1 MTLADFTTPG
11 LIIPR
16 LRGRDAATVIQELA
30 AAMQQEGR
38 VPDAESLCRAALSR
52 EGQGGTDMEDGM
64 AFPHARLAGLK
75 ELSFALG
82 RSDGPLLWGAGT
94 ARSVRLV
101 FLLAVPAMDY
111 TQYLRLISG
120 LARLAKDGPLVK
132 QLHAAQDA
140 AQIIGLLRQV
150 ELKASSRPTPSRSVA
165 GQPVTDRLVE
175 T

>member
-1 MTLADFTTPG
+1 MTLANFTSPG

-16 LRGRDAATVIQELA
+16 LHGRDATTVIQELA

-38 VPDAESLCRAALSR
+38 VPDGESLCRAALSR
-52 EGQGGTDMEDGM
+52 ECQGGTDMEDGM

-82 RSDGPLLWGAGT
+82 RSDKLLDWGT
-94 ARSVRLV
+94 ENVRPVRLV

-111 TQYLRLISG
+111 AQYLRLISG
-120 LARLAKDGPLVK
+120 LARLSKDGPLVK

-140 AQIIGLLRQV
+140 SQVIELLRQV
-150 ELKASSRPTPSRSVA
+150 ELKAGSKPTPSRSEA
-165 GQPVTDRLVE
+165 AQPATDLLLKS
-175 T
+175 